1 MSSGPQRTVA
11 ERRGR
16 PRSEK
21 ARVAVLTA
29 AAELMLEGG
38 FQHLTV
44 EGIAA
49 AAGVGKQTVYRWWGS
64 KADVVVEAIAEKYL
78 HVPMGGP
85 EDTGDLRAD
94 LRDWLLQIRDRVE
107 EGDTSRLVQ
116 AIMAALASA
125 GEDSEAI
132 HGALIEPIMA
142 GLDARFHAHD
152 RTSPGTLPAPPS
164 FLAETVG
171 ANLLLHVMFGRPL
184 DEDRM
189 GQLLDL
195 VAPATP

>member
-1 MSSGPQRTVA
+1 MSAAPGRAAA
-11 ERRGR
+11 EQRGR

-21 ARVAVLTA
+21 ARVAVLSA
-29 AAELMLEGG
+29 AADLMLAGG
-38 FQHLTV
+38 FEHLTV

-64 KADVVVEAIAEKYL
+64 KAEVVVEAIAEKYL
-78 HVPMGGP
+78 DVPIGGP
-85 EDTGDLRAD
+85 ADTGDLRAD
-94 LRDWLLQIRDRVE
+94 LRTWLLEIRDRVE

-116 AIMAALASA
+116 AIMSALASA
-125 GEDSEAI
+125 GETAEAI
-132 HGALIEPIMA
+132 DEALIRPIMT

-152 RTSPGTLPAPPS
+152 RTHPRSLPAPPS

-184 DEDRM
+184 DEERI

-195 VAPATP
+195 VAPAAP